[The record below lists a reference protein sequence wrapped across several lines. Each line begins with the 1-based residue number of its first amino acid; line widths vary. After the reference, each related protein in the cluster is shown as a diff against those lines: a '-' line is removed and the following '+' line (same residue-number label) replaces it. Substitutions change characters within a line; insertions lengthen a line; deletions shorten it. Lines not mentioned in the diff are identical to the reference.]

1 MTKKTDSDENNPF
14 VYIPS
19 DAGLNFKNTN
29 QKPPKTKYDKRQ
41 VAFGR
46 EEVKKVIKKDIGL

>member
-1 MTKKTDSDENNPF
+1 MTKKTNYDNNHF
-14 VYIPS
+14 VYVPL
-19 DAGLNFKNTN
+19 DAELNFENIN

-41 VAFGR
+41 FIFGR